1 MLYACIIILI
11 YDANVCLFPIV
22 SFGGVCALFH
32 FNQIKLACMS
42 NKNGKQK
49 TNAEIKRII
58 QTLNKSAREL
68 SRINSS
74 VKTGQSKLQKIQRK
88 ANSN

>member
-1 MLYACIIILI
+1 
-11 YDANVCLFPIV
+11 
-22 SFGGVCALFH
+22 
-32 FNQIKLACMS
+32 MS
-42 NKNGKQK
+42 NKNEKQK